1 MRTTLTIDD
10 TVLAAARSLADVR
23 GISLGEAV
31 SELARLGLG
40 RVDAEVEPGPRHVPY
55 STFPV
60 IVGAA
65 DRVVTDDMVT
75 ALRDD

>member
-1 MRTTLTIDD
+1 
-10 TVLAAARSLADVR
+10 
-23 GISLGEAV
+23 
-31 SELARLGLG
+31 
-40 RVDAEVEPGPRHVPY
+40 VDAEVEPGPRHVPY